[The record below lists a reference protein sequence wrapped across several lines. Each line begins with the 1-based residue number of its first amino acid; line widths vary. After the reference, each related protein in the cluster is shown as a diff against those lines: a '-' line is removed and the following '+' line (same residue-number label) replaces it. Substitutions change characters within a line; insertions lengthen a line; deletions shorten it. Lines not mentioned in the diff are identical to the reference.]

1 MFDNIA
7 RDLLNFQKPARYIG
21 SELGVP
27 KKDYE
32 NSFVRFAL
40 CFPDLYEI
48 GMSNLG
54 IKIIY
59 DIINSL
65 EYSSCERVFS
75 VWFDF
80 EKYLRDN
87 NYPLYSLESKSPL
100 RKFDFIGFSI
110 QYELLFTNFL
120 NILDLGKVEILSKD
134 RKEDSPI
141 IICGGPSITNPLP
154 YSPFTD
160 LFLIGEGED
169 AVVEILSEYKS
180 LKEKKTTRD
189 EIIEKLSAIEG
200 VYSPKYSKNIVR
212 RRVYQ
217 SFIDNE
223 GINNHII
230 PNIDVVQNKLVVEI
244 MRGCPNKCRFC
255 QAGVIYKPYREKSI
269 DTIVK
274 SIDLGLSKL
283 GTDEVTLSSLSSGD
297 YSRIIELAQLFNE
310 KYKNK
315 FISFSFPSL
324 RVESFKK
331 ELLPLLSRVRKSGLT
346 FAIESGSI
354 DGRYSINKPIELEKI
369 LDIINYAIS
378 NGWKIIK
385 LYFMIGLPNIPKEAD
400 EIIKFVDN
408 ILQKFRR
415 IEINLNVAVFV
426 PKPHTPFQ
434 YIRQISIDE
443 ADEIFGKLEQHYKRT
458 RVKIK
463 KHSPHMSFVEGV
475 ISRGDENVGYAF
487 LDLFRKGV
495 RFDSW
500 EDQFDFNNYAESFEK
515 FDITYD
521 RYLKERD
528 DDHIFWKFIDCGLD
542 DKYLKNELNKSK
554 NHQITKSC
562 KDECEKDCSICE
574 DDIRT
579 NEAKESGEIKMEDGC
594 ALQFD
599 KNAKIRYFI
608 EFRKKNL
615 MKYLGHI
622 DLLKYFERLFRRA
635 EINVIYTSGFN
646 PHPKMQFS
654 SALSLGIESDC
665 EILEF
670 FTHTIYDTEDLKSKL
685 KFLEHSD
692 LSIRRI
698 KKIENM
704 KKISFVEQIYMT
716 KYILSYDARYCEEIA
731 QIVSEYPNQ
740 NLTYNFEKNNKTI
753 QGNYA
758 DYLSLYMDN
767 DVLYIEEL
775 NINNKP
781 KIFNAIVDIF
791 QNKIYNIEKYKC
803 YCKCDGKTPDL
814 FDILN

>member
-1 MFDNIA
+1 MFENIS

-21 SELGVP
+21 SELGIP
-27 KKDYE
+27 QKDYE

-65 EYSSCERVFS
+65 EFSSCERVFS
-75 VWFDF
+75 VWRDF

-87 NYPLYSLESKSPL
+87 NYPLYTLESKSPL
-100 RKFDFIGFSI
+100 SNFDFIGFSI

-120 NILDLGKVEILSKD
+120 NILDLGKVEILSID
-134 RKEDSPI
+134 RKEGSPI

-154 YSPFTD
+154 YSPFVD

-169 AVVEILSEYKS
+169 AIVEILSEYKS
-180 LKEKKTTRD
+180 LKEKKTARE
-189 EIIEKLSAIEG
+189 EIIEQLSKIEG
-200 VYSPKYSKNIVR
+200 VYSPKYSENIVR

-217 SFIDNE
+217 SFVNDK

-255 QAGVIYKPYREKSI
+255 QAGVIYKPYREKNI

-274 SIDLGLSKL
+274 SIDEGLSKL
-283 GTDEVTLSSLSSGD
+283 GTDEVTLASLSSGD
-297 YSRIIELAQLFNE
+297 YSKIIELAQLFNE

-324 RVESFKK
+324 RVESFNK
-331 ELLPLLSRVRKSGLT
+331 ELLPLLSGVRKSGLT

-354 DGRYSINKPIELEKI
+354 EGRYSINKPIELEKI

-385 LYFMIGLPNIPKEAD
+385 LYFMIGLPNIPNEAD
-400 EIIKFVDN
+400 EIISFVDN

-434 YIRQISIDE
+434 YIAQISIEE
-443 ADEIFGKLEQHYKRT
+443 AEEIFGKLEQHYRRT

-463 KHSPHMSFVEGV
+463 KHNPDMSFVEGV
-475 ISRGDENVGYAF
+475 ISRGDANVGYAF
-487 LDLFRKGV
+487 LDLFKKGV

-500 EDQFDFNNYAESFEK
+500 EDQFDFNNYTESFEK

-528 DDHIFWKFIDCGLD
+528 DDRIFWKFIDCGVD
-542 DKYLKNELNKSK
+542 DKYLKNELNKSE

-562 KDECEKDCSICE
+562 KEECEKDCSICK
-574 DDIRT
+574 DDVKI
-579 NEAKESGEIKMEDGC
+579 NEAQDSDEIRAKNEN
-594 ALQFD
+594 APLSD
-599 KNAKIRYFI
+599 KNLKIRYLI
-608 EFRKKNL
+608 EFSKINL

-635 EINVIYTSGFN
+635 GIDVIFTSGFN

-670 FTHTIYDTEDLKSKL
+670 FTHTIYDTEDLKSRL
-685 KFLEHSD
+685 KRLEHRN
-692 LSIRRI
+692 LNILRI

-704 KKISFVEQIYMT
+704 KKISFVDQIYMT
-716 KYILSYDARYCEEIA
+716 KYILSYDAQYYEEIKKMLL
-731 QIVSEYPNQ
+731 EYPTQ
-740 NLTYNFEKNNKTI
+740 NLTYNFEKNGKTI

-758 DYLSLYMDN
+758 DYLSLYMDK
-767 DVLYIEEL
+767 DVLYAEEQ
-775 NINNKP
+775 NIHNKP
-781 KIFNAIVDIF
+781 KIFNAVVDIF
-791 QNKIYNIEKYKC
+791 QNKIYNIRKSRC
-803 YCKCDGKTPDL
+803 FCKEDDRMPDL